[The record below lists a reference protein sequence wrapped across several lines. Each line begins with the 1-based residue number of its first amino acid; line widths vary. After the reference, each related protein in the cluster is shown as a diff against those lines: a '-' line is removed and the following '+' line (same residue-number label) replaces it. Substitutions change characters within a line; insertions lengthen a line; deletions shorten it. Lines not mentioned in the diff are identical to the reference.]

1 MNYEV
6 LQPPPETT
14 VAAESCFDS
23 QHQVQRP
30 SLFALPAPA
39 DNELDFLNR
48 CDRFKAVYSE
58 LLYRW
63 QLLVKVCFQDLT
75 VNPCQYRG
83 GIHRAYIAYP
93 NISILTFPSFH
104 IPFLRARSVAS
115 C

>member
-14 VAAESCFDS
+14 VAAESCFDL
-23 QHQVQRP
+23 QHQMQRP

-63 QLLVKVCFQDLT
+63 QLLVKV
-75 VNPCQYRG
+75 R
-83 GIHRAYIAYP
+83 
-93 NISILTFPSFH
+93 FH
-104 IPFLRARSVAS
+104 DPTEIPV
-115 C
+115 